1 MTEGAI
7 LAPIAGMAGPL
18 VAYAQIPAPGWDLLT
33 GSVSGLVIALL
44 ALYFVVRAQVVV
56 PGPMFAQSEK
66 RNATLEAEA
75 IEQDGL
81 LKTQAEALTEQMVAN
96 ARLEEEVKHLTAEV
110 SRLTEEVSKLT
121 GVIER
126 LQGGAA

>member
-1 MTEGAI
+1 MSDPVI
-7 LAPIAGMAGPL
+7 PAPILGPL
-18 VAYAQIPAPGWDLLT
+18 VAYAQVPAPGWDLLI
-33 GSVSGLVIALL
+33 GPASGLVIALL